1 MKSKHKS
8 FADIMDVFGFR
19 IVVDQPDACYRALGV
34 VHNLYKPVTSRFKD
48 YIAIPKINGYQSL
61 HTSLFGM
68 HGVPIEVQIRTK
80 QMDAVA
86 DNGIAGHWLYKSD
99 GDFDSNQQ
107 RARQWTRDLLELQK
121 RAGDPLEFIE
131 SLKIDLFPDEV
142 YIFTPRGEI
151 MELPTGASAV
161 DFAYSVHT
169 DIGNQCVACRVD
181 GKLAPLSQQLE
192 SGQRVEIITA
202 KESRPNPDWLTF
214 VVTSRARSA
223 IRHELKHQKQGE
235 SIRLGRKL
243 LNRAL
248 ANANTSINTL
258 DFRRLRRVF
267 KELGVRRLNELL
279 AAIGNGDLLA
289 YVVAQKLL
297 AADDPEYAAVE
308 VEGGGP
314 IAIRGG
320 EGLVMQYGR
329 CCGPVPGD
337 HIVGHMTPGRGFV
350 VHIEAC
356 NNMAE
361 IRRRTPH
368 EIIPARWTS
377 TTSGEFL
384 TTLRINVLRRNG
396 VVAEIAAEVTATD
409 AGVDAITVEERNAEA
424 STLVIGVTVKSRSH
438 LARLMRRLRN
448 VAVVINLARS
458 GH

>member
-1 MKSKHKS
+1 
-8 FADIMDVFGFR
+8 
-19 IVVDQPDACYRALGV
+19 
-34 VHNLYKPVTSRFKD
+34 
-48 YIAIPKINGYQSL
+48 
-61 HTSLFGM
+61 
-68 HGVPIEVQIRTK
+68 
-80 QMDAVA
+80 
-86 DNGIAGHWLYKSD
+86 
-99 GDFDSNQQ
+99 
-107 RARQWTRDLLELQK
+107 
-121 RAGDPLEFIE
+121 
-131 SLKIDLFPDEV
+131 
-142 YIFTPRGEI
+142 EI

-396 VVAEIAAEVTATD
+396 VVAEIAAEVTAVD

>member
-1 MKSKHKS
+1 
-8 FADIMDVFGFR
+8 MDYGF
-19 IVVDQPDACYRALGV
+19 VGAA
-34 VHNLYKPVTSRFKD
+34 
-48 YIAIPKINGYQSL
+48 
-61 HTSLFGM
+61 
-68 HGVPIEVQIRTK
+68 
-80 QMDAVA
+80 
-86 DNGIAGHWLYKSD
+86 
-99 GDFDSNQQ
+99 
-107 RARQWTRDLLELQK
+107 K

-181 GKLAPLSQQLE
+181 GKLALPSQQLE

-267 KELGVRRLNELL
+267 KERVRRLNELL

-329 CCGPVPGD
+329 CC
-337 HIVGHMTPGRGFV
+337 VGAGRPYCWTYDAWQRICCAHRS
-350 VHIEAC
+350 VH
-356 NNMAE
+356 NMAE

-384 TTLRINVLRRNG
+384 TTLRINALRRNA
-396 VVAEIAAEVTATD
+396 VAEIAAEVTAVD

-424 STLVIGVTVKSRSH
+424 STLVIGVTVKADPIWRGLCAGYAMSR
-438 LARLMRRLRN
+438 
-448 VAVVINLARS
+448 
-458 GH
+458 